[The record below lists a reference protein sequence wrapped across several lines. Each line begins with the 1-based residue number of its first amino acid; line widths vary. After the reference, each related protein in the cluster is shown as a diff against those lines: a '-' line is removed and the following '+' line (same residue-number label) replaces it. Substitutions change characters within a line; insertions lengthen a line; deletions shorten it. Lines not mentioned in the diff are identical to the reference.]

1 MYTQITQLVKNSP
14 DAGDTSSVPGLVI
27 SPGEGIAFQLQY
39 LWSFLVAQMVKNM
52 TAVEETRAQF
62 LDQEDPLQNK
72 NGYTFQYFYSENPMG
87 RGAWQAM
94 I

>member
-1 MYTQITQLVKNSP
+1 
-14 DAGDTSSVPGLVI
+14 
-27 SPGEGIAFQLQY
+27 
-39 LWSFLVAQMVKNM
+39 MVKNM

-62 LDQEDPLQNK
+62 LDQEDPLQKK
-72 NGYTFQYFYSENPMG
+72 NGYSFQHFYLENPMG